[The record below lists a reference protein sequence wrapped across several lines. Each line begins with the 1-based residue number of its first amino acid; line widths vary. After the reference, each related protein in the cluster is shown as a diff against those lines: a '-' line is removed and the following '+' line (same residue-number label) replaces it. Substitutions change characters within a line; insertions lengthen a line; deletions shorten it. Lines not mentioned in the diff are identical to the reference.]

1 MGRVEGRE
9 GRCKIA
15 PPSSIFKF
23 LQNFLLLW
31 ILIFYKP
38 CLMSNSFICPK
49 SLIFF
54 FRDNAMSPFYIKQLA
69 ATCFFYKHIKI
80 QGLGSDML
88 KATQNIG
95 WKYAYDML
103 ILCVKIINFN
113 STFYNICLFWSNRPE
128 LFLQIDVPANLPK
141 SLKNTCEGVHLLVK
155 L

>member
-95 WKYAYDML
+95 RKYTYDML

-113 STFYNICLFWSNRPE
+113 STFYNSLFWSSHPE
-128 LFLQIDVPANLPK
+128 IFRQIGVSAKLQNPWKI
-141 SLKNTCEGVHLLVK
+141 HVK
-155 L
+155 ESIF